1 MGMTLLPG
9 FEANVRDDL
18 KDLDPSN
25 YLWTTAELDRHIQ
38 HAVNDYQK
46 IYPLLGE
53 VSIVVVAD
61 SSGNTR
67 RQSVGSP
74 LPAGYLWTM
83 RVEYPIDD
91 DPPSYRLFRE
101 ELIDQGTLYLP
112 TGNPPAAGDL
122 LKIWYAKSHTL
133 DASTSTLPT
142 EHEEVITLGATAYA
156 AHAAARYSASRLNA
170 SAWTPRG
177 LAEFAAERMATY
189 LSVLEALR
197 AGYSSAAA
205 PSPHWSQVDREWFR
219 V

>member
-1 MGMTLLPG
+1 MGVTLLPG

-53 VSIVVVAD
+53 VSIVVLAD
-61 SSGNTR
+61 SNGNTR

-74 LPAGYLWTM
+74 LPNGYLWTM

-91 DPPSYRLFRE
+91 DPPSYLPFRE

-112 TGNPPAAGDL
+112 TGDPPAAGDQ
-122 LKIWYAKSHTL
+122 LKVWYAKTHTL
-133 DASTSTLPT
+133 DVSTSTLPT
-142 EHEEVITLGATAYA
+142 EHEEVITLGAVAYA
-156 AHAAARYSASRLNA
+156 AQAATRYSASRLNA

-177 LAEFAAERMATY
+177 LADFAADRMAAY
-189 LSVLEALR
+189 LSVLETLR
-197 AGYSSAAA
+197 ASYSSAGA
-205 PSPHWSQVDREWFR
+205 PNPQWGQVERDWFK